1 MNSNTNNIHHRY
13 FIINKPYNMVSQ
25 FVSPHKVGLLGD
37 LHFDFPEGTHAIGRL
52 DNNSEGL
59 LILTT
64 NKKITRLLFSN
75 VTKHKRVY
83 LVQVNNL
90 LSEENANR
98 LRNGVSIRVEG
109 GGFYTTPPCEV
120 NIIENPEIFYPH
132 IKNTNEYGP
141 HTWFT
146 ISLYEGKYRQVR
158 KMTGAIHHRC
168 KRLIRVSIE
177 DLALGKIKPGDVK
190 EMREEDF
197 FKKLKIEKKSDN
209 DSLTTVFKK
218 ESAFK

>member
-1 MNSNTNNIHHRY
+1 MNSDTNHIPNRY
-13 FIINKPYNMVSQ
+13 FIINKPYDMVSQ
-25 FVSPHKVGLLGD
+25 FVSPHEVRLLGD
-37 LHFDFPEGTHAIGRL
+37 LNFDFPEGTHAIGRL

-75 VTKHKRVY
+75 VIKHKRVY

-109 GGFYTTPPCEV
+109 GGYYTTPPCEV
-120 NIIENPEIFYPH
+120 NLIKNPETIYPY
-132 IKNTNEYGP
+132 IKNTTEYGV

-146 ISLYEGKYRQVR
+146 ISLYEGKFRQVR

-177 DLALGKIKPGDVK
+177 DLSLGKMKPGEVREMK
-190 EMREEDF
+190 ETDF
-197 FKKLKIEKKSDN
+197 FKKLQIKKY
-209 DSLTTVFKK
+209 
-218 ESAFK
+218 